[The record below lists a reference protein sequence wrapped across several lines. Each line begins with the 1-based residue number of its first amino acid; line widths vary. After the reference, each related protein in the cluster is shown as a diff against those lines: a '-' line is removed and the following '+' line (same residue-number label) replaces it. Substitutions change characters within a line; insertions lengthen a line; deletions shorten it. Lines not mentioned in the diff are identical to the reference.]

1 LKADAPLPVSGF
13 NPVISSGNSLRSHP
27 LSDTEMLRSAMSIHL
42 DGLNANVLGDFVEFA
57 ADVNGKRICCTIA
70 RSVLE
75 HPNFAGTGSP
85 DLISV
90 FKQNWPKIRDVAY
103 RKIQMDRTEPERLSL
118 QAEDFGHASRST
130 R

>member
-1 LKADAPLPVSGF
+1 
-13 NPVISSGNSLRSHP
+13 
-27 LSDTEMLRSAMSIHL
+27 MSIHL
-42 DGLNANVLGDFVEFA
+42 DGLNANVLDDFVEFA
-57 ADVNGKRICCTIA
+57 ADVNGKRICCAIA

-103 RKIQMDRTEPERLSL
+103 RKIQMDR
-118 QAEDFGHASRST
+118 ASPSGFCFWLKISGR
-130 R
+130 RQGAQDRQWR

>member
-1 LKADAPLPVSGF
+1 
-13 NPVISSGNSLRSHP
+13 
-27 LSDTEMLRSAMSIHL
+27 MSIHL
-42 DGLNANVLGDFVEFA
+42 DGLNANVLDDFVEFA

-90 FKQNWPKIRDVAY
+90 FKQNWPRIRDVAY
-103 RKIQMDRTEPERLSL
+103 RKIQMERTEPERLSL
-118 QAEDFGHASRST
+118 QAEDFGQASRST

>member
-1 LKADAPLPVSGF
+1 
-13 NPVISSGNSLRSHP
+13 
-27 LSDTEMLRSAMSIHL
+27 MSIHL
-42 DGLNANVLGDFVEFA
+42 DGLNANVLDDFVEIA

-90 FKQNWPKIRDVAY
+90 FKQNWPRIRDVAY

-118 QAEDFGHASRST
+118 QAEDFGQAKEKIDNGVDLYLLKVGQAPGRSFDE
-130 R
+130 